1 MVLCGTPNGSSNG
14 PIANLAGMEDIVSA
28 VVSFWAQAN
37 LE

>member
-1 MVLCGTPNGSSNG
+1 MVPRMA

-37 LE
+37 LECTCLW